1 MSSFTSMI
9 GLGCVIGVV
18 AIYFVNKY
26 PGEPTEYV
34 LWKRH
39 LEMSRRRSHRKKNR
53 YEAFA
58 AEEASTMDVVR
69 AFKKIQI

>member
-1 MSSFTSMI
+1 MKFIIERKREIKRERVMSSFTSMI

-34 LWKRH
+34 LD
-39 LEMSRRRSHRKKNR
+39 SRSSNV
-53 YEAFA
+53 
-58 AEEASTMDVVR
+58 DVV
-69 AFKKIQI
+69 ATSFI

>member
-34 LWKRH
+34 LD
-39 LEMSRRRSHRKKNR
+39 SRSSNV
-53 YEAFA
+53 
-58 AEEASTMDVVR
+58 DVV
-69 AFKKIQI
+69 ATSFI